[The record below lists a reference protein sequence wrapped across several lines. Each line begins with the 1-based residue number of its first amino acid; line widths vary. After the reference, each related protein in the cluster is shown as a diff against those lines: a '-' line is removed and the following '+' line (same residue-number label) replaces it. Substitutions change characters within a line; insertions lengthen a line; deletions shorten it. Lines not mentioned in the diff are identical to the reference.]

1 MEESSDRDREA
12 DESSADD
19 LSEDDLDIEALV
31 AVWKDDELLDAAGRA
46 PIADDLVDVP
56 FDASADQELLRA
68 LLAWRREIEA
78 GPGVSVAPERPADVA
93 PAPAP
98 ARRRR
103 GMRVPL
109 ATAAAAAVVIV
120 FTGVAAYGA
129 RPDDALWTVTQVLY
143 SQHADSVQAAQDIA
157 TDQSAAGAAMAS
169 GHARD
174 ARAALRSAAAEM
186 PSVSPEDGRASLQAR
201 QHDLVGRLDSG
212 ASRAPDRTQ
221 AHGPDQREAQG
232 PDRPEAQAPDRP
244 EAQTPDRPEAQ
255 TPDRP
260 EAQPSTG
267 SPSPSPSPSPSSSS

>member
-1 MEESSDRDREA
+1 MEESRDRDREA

-56 FDASADQELLRA
+56 FDASADQELLQA

-78 GPGVSVAPERPADVA
+78 GPGVPVAPERPADVA

-143 SQHADSVQAAQDIA
+143 SQ
-157 TDQSAAGAAMAS
+157 
-169 GHARD
+169 
-174 ARAALRSAAAEM
+174 
-186 PSVSPEDGRASLQAR
+186 
-201 QHDLVGRLDSG
+201 
-212 ASRAPDRTQ
+212 
-221 AHGPDQREAQG
+221 
-232 PDRPEAQAPDRP
+232 
-244 EAQTPDRPEAQ
+244 
-255 TPDRP
+255 
-260 EAQPSTG
+260 
-267 SPSPSPSPSPSSSS
+267 